1 MIKKLTK
8 GIEECKQEKE
18 RVIEQKDKLR
28 GMFKEIEEKAFA
40 VQENYKNTQKVP
52 LILYLLSSSDFSFQ
66 NSYLFC
72 TFLILLR
79 LLTIFICSL
88 YRQLMTIKMH

>member
-8 GIEECKQEKE
+8 VIEECKLEKE
-18 RVIEQKDKLR
+18 QVIEKKDKLR

-52 LILYLLSSSDFSFQ
+52 LIFYLLSSFIFFLPLLLIFFS
-66 NSYLFC
+66 SIC
-72 TFLILLR
+72 RR
-79 LLTIFICSL
+79 LMI
-88 YRQLMTIKMH
+88 IKML